1 MGCGCCR
8 KPITALRENLLMQVI
23 AMKRIYRYSSAAG
36 IVALTP
42 LGVLVAGQ
50 VDRGLAICG
59 SGVGAAR

>member
-1 MGCGCCR
+1 
-8 KPITALRENLLMQVI
+8 MQVI